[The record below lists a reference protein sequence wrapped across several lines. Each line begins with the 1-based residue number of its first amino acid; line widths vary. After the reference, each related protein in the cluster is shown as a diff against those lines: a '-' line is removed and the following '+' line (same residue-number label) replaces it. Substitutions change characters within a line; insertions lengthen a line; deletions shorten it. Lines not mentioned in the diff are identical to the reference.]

1 MIPLKLELTNF
12 LSYRSPVELDFHG
25 IHLACITGPNG
36 SGKSSILDAIT
47 WSMFGRSRSKSDDD
61 VVNRLA
67 SIKDE
72 ETIVGLSFEL
82 EGITYRIIRRKKA
95 GKRMLL
101 EFQVAT
107 DDGNWKPI
115 SESRLRDTQVAIND
129 LLKMN
134 FDTFINSSF
143 LLQGKA
149 DEFTIRTPNKRKEIL
164 ADLLGVNEWDRYKE
178 LAGEQRRTA
187 ENRLLLVEGRLGDID
202 RELATRP
209 ERQAALSRAMETLEH
224 TSKRLELQETLLTQA
239 RRSETARQQQ
249 EQAVKNLNANL
260 EQVRRRLTDLRT
272 NQKQRQDERDEH
284 QVLLDQSAEI
294 RAEYS
299 QWQSANKLAEEWRTK
314 AESFHAIQQEK
325 RPYELALERERSRL
339 SQRKSELEAQE
350 KRLGAMEEERSK
362 LVETLKAEKKR
373 LAEIE
378 AILSEI
384 LEKHQTWQTEHDKLL
399 QMESNRELLKQQASQ
414 LAEKARQITT
424 QKEERSAANRN
435 LEDAQKALHSIT
447 NELEEVN
454 VSQQQLMLATADR
467 DKLKVDQQRLKE
479 SMDNLKDRLDRLQ
492 VETGGECPLCGQH
505 LSDEHCQEV
514 LAQLENEGKRD
525 ADQYRQNQIQI
536 KELQEEIPRLEQ
548 KVKKRGPL
556 ERDQI
561 AQQKRLASA
570 EARMAEIDRQVAEWE
585 ADGANRLREV
595 EESLTDDSNLKKQQA
610 LVSTLSIEI
619 EGEEKFKSERQSTER
634 NLVLSEARL
643 AEIDRVRSEWEG
655 EPRGTGL
662 AAELSQIN
670 EKLKAGDYELEA
682 QAALAKLEDRA
693 RDLGYD
699 VTEHQEAMQ
708 RRDELVE
715 AEDRYQAL
723 QRAEAAVKPLD
734 NNLADLATQIT
745 DQEQNLGQ
753 LEEQH
758 EAALAQLASLT
769 KGGLDLIVVEKET
782 NQLREEQ
789 IEAHRKVA
797 TAQQN
802 VSVLDELAVQGQD
815 IKTEQNEV
823 RQRIRRLKL
832 LETACGREGVQALL
846 IERALPEIE
855 DDANELLSRLTS
867 GQMQII
873 FETQRKLKTSDRLAE
888 TLDIHIVDAAGERP
902 YENFSGGEQFR
913 VNFAIR
919 LALSKILTRRAGAR
933 LQTLVI
939 DEGFGSQDPEG
950 RQRLIE
956 AINIIQDDFERV
968 LVITHIEEMQDAFPT
983 RIQVEKRPSG
993 SAISVV

>member
-1 MIPLKLELTNF
+1 M
-12 LSYRSPVELDFHG
+12 ELDFHG

-36 SGKSSILDAIT
+36 SGKSSLLDAFT
-47 WSMFGRSRSKSDDD
+47 WSLFGRSRSKSDDD

-67 SIKDE
+67 AVKDE
-72 ETIVGLSFEL
+72 EAYVRLSFEL
-82 EGITYRIIRRKKA
+82 EGVTYRIVRSKKA
-95 GKRMLL
+95 GKRMVL

-107 DDGNWKPI
+107 DQGKWKPL
-115 SESRLRDTQVAIND
+115 SEGRLRDTQGAIND

-149 DEFTIRTPNKRKEIL
+149 DEFTIRTPNRRKEIL
-164 ADLLGVNEWDRYKE
+164 AELLGVNEWDRYKE
-178 LAGEQRRTA
+178 IAGEQRRAA
-187 ENRLLLVEGRLGDID
+187 ENRLLLVDGRLGDID
-202 RELATRP
+202 QELATRP
-209 ERQAALSRAMETLEH
+209 EREAALASAVETLEH
-224 TSKRLELQETLLTQA
+224 TSKRLELQESLLAQA

-249 EQAVKNLNANL
+249 EQALKNLTANL
-260 EQVRRRLTDLRT
+260 EQLRRRLADLRS
-272 NQKQRQDERDEH
+272 NQKQRQDERDQY

-294 RAEYS
+294 VADYL
-299 QWQSANKLAEEWRTK
+299 QWQSANKEVEKWRTK

-350 KRLGAMEEERSK
+350 KRLGALEKERGE
-362 LVETLKAEKKR
+362 LEMALKAEKKR

-378 AILSEI
+378 GKLSEI
-384 LEKHQTWQTEHDKLL
+384 SEKHQTWQKEHDKLL
-399 QMESNRELLKQQASQ
+399 QMESNRELLNQQAGQ
-414 LAEKARQITT
+414 LAEQARQIKA
-424 QKEERSAANRN
+424 QKDERSAVNRN
-435 LEDAQKALHSIT
+435 LENAQQALQTIT
-447 NELEEVN
+447 IEIEEVN
-454 VSQQQLMLATADR
+454 VSQQRLMLATADR
-467 DKLKVDQQRLKE
+467 DKLKVDQQRLKD

-492 VETGGECPLCGQH
+492 IETGGECPLCGQR
-505 LSDEHCQEV
+505 LSEEHRLEV
-514 LAQLENEGKRD
+514 LAQLEKEGKQD
-525 ADQYRQNQIQI
+525 ADQYRRNQARI
-536 KELQEEIPRLEQ
+536 KELGEEIPKLQQ
-548 KVKKRGPL
+548 KVKKREPL
-556 ERDQI
+556 ERDRG
-561 AQQKRLASA
+561 AQQTRQASA
-570 EARMAEIDRQVAEWE
+570 EARLAEIDRHVAEWE
-585 ADGANRLREV
+585 AGGAIRLREL
-595 EESLTDDSNLKKQQA
+595 EESLADESALKNQQA
-610 LVSTLSIEI
+610 IVSALSLEL
-619 EGEEKFKSERQSTER
+619 EGEEQLKSERQTTQR
-634 NLVLSEARL
+634 NMVLSEARL
-643 AEIDRVRSEWEG
+643 AEIDRAKSEWEG
-655 EPRGTGL
+655 EPPGTGL
-662 AAELSQIN
+662 AVELSQIN
-670 EKLKAGDYELEA
+670 ERLMAGDYELEA
-682 QAALAKLEDRA
+682 QTALGKLEGRA

-699 VTEHQEAMQ
+699 ATKHQKAMQ
-708 RRDELVE
+708 RRDELAK

-734 NNLADLATQIT
+734 NNLADLTRQIV
-745 DQEQNLGQ
+745 DQEQNLRQ

-758 EAALAQLASLT
+758 EAAVAQLASLT
-769 KGGLDLIVVEKET
+769 EGGLDIITVEKET

-797 TAQQN
+797 TVQQN
-802 VSVLDELAVQGQD
+802 VSVLDELAVQKQE
-815 IKTEQNEV
+815 IKTEQNDV

-919 LALSKILTRRAGAR
+919 LALSKILTKRAGAR

-983 RIQVEKRPSG
+983 RIQVEKGSSG
-993 SAISVV
+993 SVISIV